1 MKKKNYRALAGLTI
15 AAVCVTC
22 IATGCQSMDDKLRDI
37 QSQMTTTEAGR
48 YTTTPDTENDSS
60 STEAIRRGDISERQT
75 TEEDKTEEQVTDGQT
90 TEVKSES
97 EHVSDERVTDE
108 SMPEEDDDE
117 YASADD
123 FFRAKYV
130 EIMNKYIE
138 LNISGITY
146 EELNNLEFP
155 YEVANNLYAR
165 YNAYIAC
172 GDLSNV
178 GYAIEDLDGDGIK
191 ELILADM
198 NSALIYE
205 IYTLDGDMPKLVS
218 ASWDRANTKYC
229 GDHFCTEGSNG
240 AANFVISY
248 ETFRGGEMRSE
259 YYLYTDL
266 LGNGDKGLFYTTNSF
281 MDKESDK
288 LITQN
293 EYDVIKDEAESG
305 MCVYPG
311 LELMAEP

>member
-1 MKKKNYRALAGLTI
+1 MKKKNYKLVAGLTI
-15 AAVCVTC
+15 AAACMTC
-22 IATGCQSMDDKLRDI
+22 IATGCQSMNDKLRDM
-37 QSQMTTTEAGR
+37 QSQMATSEAGR
-48 YTTTPDTENDSS
+48 NTTAPDTGNDST
-60 STEAIRRGDISERQT
+60 STESIRRGAISERQT
-75 TEEDKTEEQVTDGQT
+75 TEEDRTEEKATDEQT
-90 TEVKSES
+90 TEVKSETEQVS
-97 EHVSDERVTDE
+97 EENTT
-108 SMPEEDDDE
+108 EEE

-172 GDLSNV
+172 GDLGNV
-178 GYAIEDLDGDGIK
+178 GYAIDDLNDDGIK

-205 IYTLDGDMPKLVS
+205 IYTMEGDMPKLVS

-248 ETFRGGEMRSE
+248 DTFHGDGMRSE
-259 YYLYTDL
+259 YLLYTDL
-266 LGNGDKGLFYTTNSF
+266 LENGDMGLFYTTNSF
-281 MDKESDK
+281 MDRESDK

-293 EYDVIKDEAESG
+293 EYDVIKEEAESG

>member
-22 IATGCQSMDDKLRDI
+22 IATGCQSMDDKLRDM
-37 QSQMTTTEAGR
+37 QSQMATSEAGR
-48 YTTTPDTENDSS
+48 YTNDSDTGNGS
-60 STEAIRRGDISERQT
+60 KSTEAIRRGSISERQT
-75 TEEDKTEEQVTDGQT
+75 TEEDRTEEKVTDEQT
-90 TEVKSES
+90 TEAKSDTERLS
-97 EHVSDERVTDE
+97 EENTT
-108 SMPEEDDDE
+108 EEE

-172 GDLSNV
+172 GDLGNI

-205 IYTLDGDMPKLVS
+205 IYTMDGDMPKLVS

-266 LGNGDKGLFYTTNSF
+266 LENGDKGLFYTTNSF

-293 EYDVIKDEAESG
+293 EYDVIKDEVESG
-305 MCVYPG
+305 MCAYPG

>member
-1 MKKKNYRALAGLTI
+1 
-15 AAVCVTC
+15 
-22 IATGCQSMDDKLRDI
+22 
-37 QSQMTTTEAGR
+37 
-48 YTTTPDTENDSS
+48 
-60 STEAIRRGDISERQT
+60 
-75 TEEDKTEEQVTDGQT
+75 
-90 TEVKSES
+90 
-97 EHVSDERVTDE
+97 
-108 SMPEEDDDE
+108 
-117 YASADD
+117 
-123 FFRAKYV
+123 
-130 EIMNKYIE
+130 MNKYIE

-146 EELNNLEFP
+146 EELGNMEFP
-155 YEVANNLYAR
+155 YEVADNVYAR

-172 GDLSNV
+172 GDLGNI

-259 YYLYTDL
+259 YNLYTDL
-266 LGNGDKGLFYTTNSF
+266 LENGDKGLFYTTNSF

-293 EYDVIKDEAESG
+293 EYDVIKDEVESG
-305 MCVYPG
+305 MCAYPG

>member
-1 MKKKNYRALAGLTI
+1 MKKKNYKMAAELTI
-15 AAVCVTC
+15 VAACITC
-22 IATGCQSMDDKLRDI
+22 IATGCQSMNDKLRDM
-37 QSQMTTTEAGR
+37 QSQMATSEAGR
-48 YTTTPDTENDSS
+48 YTNDSDTGNGS
-60 STEAIRRGDISERQT
+60 RSTEAIRRGSISERQT
-75 TEEDKTEEQVTDGQT
+75 TEEDRTEEKVTDEQT
-90 TEVKSES
+90 TEAKSDTERLS
-97 EHVSDERVTDE
+97 EENTT
-108 SMPEEDDDE
+108 EEE

-172 GDLSNV
+172 GDLSNI

-240 AANFVISY
+240 AANFIISY

-266 LGNGDKGLFYTTNSF
+266 LENGDKGLFYTTNSF

-293 EYDVIKDEAESG
+293 EYDVIKDEVESG
-305 MCVYPG
+305 MCAYPG

>member
-1 MKKKNYRALAGLTI
+1 MKKKNYKALAGLTI

-48 YTTTPDTENDSS
+48 YTTAPDTEDDSS

-75 TEEDKTEEQVTDGQT
+75 TEEDRTEEKVTDEQT
-90 TEVKSES
+90 TEAKSETEQVS
-97 EHVSDERVTDE
+97 EENTT
-108 SMPEEDDDE
+108 EEE

-146 EELNNLEFP
+146 EELGNMEFP
-155 YEVANNLYAR
+155 YEAADNVYAR

-172 GDLSNV
+172 GDLSNI

-218 ASWDRANTKYC
+218 ASWDRSNTKYC

-240 AANFVISY
+240 AANFIISY
-248 ETFRGGEMRSE
+248 DTFHGGGMRSE
-259 YYLYTDL
+259 YFLYTDL
-266 LGNGDKGLFYTTNSF
+266 LENGDKGLFYTTNSF

-293 EYDVIKDEAESG
+293 EYDVIKDEVESG
-305 MCVYPG
+305 MCAYPG

>member
-1 MKKKNYRALAGLTI
+1 MKRRKYRALAGLTLV
-15 AAVCVTC
+15 AVCVTC

-48 YTTTPDTENDSS
+48 YTTAHDTENDSS

-75 TEEDKTEEQVTDGQT
+75 TEEDRTEEKVTDEQT
-90 TEVKSES
+90 TEAKSETEQVS
-97 EHVSDERVTDE
+97 EENTT
-108 SMPEEDDDE
+108 EED

-146 EELNNLEFP
+146 EELGNMEFP
-155 YEVANNLYAR
+155 YEAADNVYAR

-172 GDLSNV
+172 GDLSNI

-218 ASWDRANTKYC
+218 ASWDRSNTKYC

-248 ETFRGGEMRSE
+248 DTFRGGEMRSE
-259 YYLYTDL
+259 YCLYTDL
-266 LGNGDKGLFYTTNSF
+266 LENGDKGLFYTTNSF

-293 EYDVIKDEAESG
+293 EYDVIKDEVESG

>member
-1 MKKKNYRALAGLTI
+1 MKRRKYRALAGLTLV
-15 AAVCVTC
+15 AVCVTC

-48 YTTTPDTENDSS
+48 YTTAHDTENDSS

-75 TEEDKTEEQVTDGQT
+75 TEEDRTEEKVTDEQT
-90 TEVKSES
+90 TEAKSETEQVS
-97 EHVSDERVTDE
+97 EENTT
-108 SMPEEDDDE
+108 EED

-146 EELNNLEFP
+146 EELGNMEFP
-155 YEVANNLYAR
+155 YEAADNVYAR

-172 GDLSNV
+172 GDLSNI

-218 ASWDRANTKYC
+218 ASWDRSNTKYC

-248 ETFRGGEMRSE
+248 ETFSGGEMRSE
-259 YYLYTDL
+259 YCLYTDL
-266 LGNGDKGLFYTTNSF
+266 LENGDKGLFYTTNSF

-293 EYDVIKDEAESG
+293 EYDVIKDEVESG

>member
-1 MKKKNYRALAGLTI
+1 MKKKNYKMAAGLTI
-15 AAVCVTC
+15 VAACITC
-22 IATGCQSMDDKLRDI
+22 IATGCQSMNDKLRDM
-37 QSQMTTTEAGR
+37 QSQMATSEAGR
-48 YTTTPDTENDSS
+48 YTNDSDTGNGS
-60 STEAIRRGDISERQT
+60 RSTEAIRRGSISERQT
-75 TEEDKTEEQVTDGQT
+75 TEEDRTEEKVTDEQT
-90 TEVKSES
+90 TEAKSDTERLS
-97 EHVSDERVTDE
+97 EENTT
-108 SMPEEDDDE
+108 EEE

-266 LGNGDKGLFYTTNSF
+266 LENGDKGLFYTTNSF

-293 EYDVIKDEAESG
+293 EYDVIKDEVESG
-305 MCVYPG
+305 MCAYPG

>member
-1 MKKKNYRALAGLTI
+1 MKKKNYKMAAGLTI
-15 AAVCVTC
+15 VAACITC
-22 IATGCQSMDDKLRDI
+22 IVTGCQSMNDKLRDM
-37 QSQMTTTEAGR
+37 QSQMATSEAGR
-48 YTTTPDTENDSS
+48 YTNDSDTGNGS
-60 STEAIRRGDISERQT
+60 RSTEAIRRGSISERQT
-75 TEEDKTEEQVTDGQT
+75 TEEDRTEEKVTDEQT
-90 TEVKSES
+90 TEAKSDTERLS
-97 EHVSDERVTDE
+97 EENTT
-108 SMPEEDDDE
+108 EEE

-172 GDLSNV
+172 GDLSNI

-240 AANFVISY
+240 AANFIISY

-266 LGNGDKGLFYTTNSF
+266 LENGDKGLFYTTNSF

-293 EYDVIKDEAESG
+293 EYDVIKDEVESG
-305 MCVYPG
+305 MCAYPG

>member
-1 MKKKNYRALAGLTI
+1 MKKKNYRVIAGLTI
-15 AAVCVTC
+15 AAACMTC
-22 IATGCQSMDDKLRDI
+22 IATGCQSMNDKLRDM
-37 QSQMTTTEAGR
+37 QAQMATSEAGR
-48 YTTTPDTENDSS
+48 NTTAPDTGNDST
-60 STEAIRRGDISERQT
+60 STEAIRRGAISERQT
-75 TEEDKTEEQVTDGQT
+75 TEEDRTEEKATDEQT
-90 TEVKSES
+90 TEVKSETEQVS
-97 EHVSDERVTDE
+97 EENTT
-108 SMPEEDDDE
+108 EEE

-172 GDLSNV
+172 GDLGNV
-178 GYAIEDLDGDGIK
+178 GYAIDDLNDDGIK

-248 ETFRGGEMRSE
+248 ETFHGGGMRSE

-266 LGNGDKGLFYTTNSF
+266 LENGDMGFFYTTNSF
-281 MDKESDK
+281 MDRESDK

-293 EYDVIKDEAESG
+293 EYDVIKEEAESG

>member
-1 MKKKNYRALAGLTI
+1 MKRKKYKEIAGLI
-15 AAVCVTC
+15 IVAACITC
-22 IATGCQSMDDKLRDI
+22 IATGCQSMNDKLRDM
-37 QSQMTTTEAGR
+37 QAQMATSEAGR
-48 YTTTPDTENDSS
+48 NTTDSDTGNDSK
-60 STEAIRRGDISERQT
+60 STEAIRRGSISERQT
-75 TEEDKTEEQVTDGQT
+75 TEEDRTEEKVTDEQT
-90 TEVKSES
+90 TEAKSETEQLS
-97 EHVSDERVTDE
+97 EENTT
-108 SMPEEDDDE
+108 EEE

-155 YEVANNLYAR
+155 YEVADNLYAR

-178 GYAIEDLDGDGIK
+178 GYAIDDLNDDGIK

-205 IYTLDGDMPKLVS
+205 IYTMDGDMPKIVS

-240 AANFVISY
+240 AANFIISY
-248 ETFRGGEMRSE
+248 DTFHGDGMRSE
-259 YYLYTDL
+259 YLLYTDL
-266 LGNGDKGLFYTTNSF
+266 LGNGDMGLFYTTNSF
-281 MDKESDK
+281 MDRESDK

-293 EYDVIKDEAESG
+293 EYDVIKEEAESG

>member
-1 MKKKNYRALAGLTI
+1 MKKKNYKMAAGLTI
-15 AAVCVTC
+15 VAACITC
-22 IATGCQSMDDKLRDI
+22 IATGCQSMDDKLRDM
-37 QSQMTTTEAGR
+37 QSQMATSEAGR
-48 YTTTPDTENDSS
+48 YTNDSDTGNGS
-60 STEAIRRGDISERQT
+60 KSTEAIRRGSISERQT
-75 TEEDKTEEQVTDGQT
+75 TEEDRTEEKVTDEQT
-90 TEVKSES
+90 TEAKSDTERLS
-97 EHVSDERVTDE
+97 EENTT
-108 SMPEEDDDE
+108 EEE

-240 AANFVISY
+240 AANFIISY

-266 LGNGDKGLFYTTNSF
+266 LENGDKGLFYTTNSF

-293 EYDVIKDEAESG
+293 EYDVIKDEVESG
-305 MCVYPG
+305 MCAYPG

>member
-22 IATGCQSMDDKLRDI
+22 IATGCQSMDDKLRDM
-37 QSQMTTTEAGR
+37 QSQMATSEAGR
-48 YTTTPDTENDSS
+48 YTNDSDTGNGS
-60 STEAIRRGDISERQT
+60 KSTEAIRRGSISERQT
-75 TEEDKTEEQVTDGQT
+75 TEEDRTEEKVTDEQT
-90 TEVKSES
+90 TEAKSDTERLS
-97 EHVSDERVTDE
+97 EENTT
-108 SMPEEDDDE
+108 EEE

-172 GDLSNV
+172 GDLSNI

-266 LGNGDKGLFYTTNSF
+266 LENGDKGLFYTTNSF

-293 EYDVIKDEAESG
+293 EYDVIKDEVESG
-305 MCVYPG
+305 MCAYPG

>member
-1 MKKKNYRALAGLTI
+1 MKKKNYRVIAGLTI
-15 AAVCVTC
+15 AAACMTC
-22 IATGCQSMDDKLRDI
+22 IATGCQSMNDKLRDM
-37 QSQMTTTEAGR
+37 QAQMATSEAGR
-48 YTTTPDTENDSS
+48 NTTAPDTGNDST
-60 STEAIRRGDISERQT
+60 STEAIRRGAISERQT
-75 TEEDKTEEQVTDGQT
+75 TEEDRTEEKATDEQT
-90 TEVKSES
+90 TEVKSETEQVS
-97 EHVSDERVTDE
+97 EENTT
-108 SMPEEDDDE
+108 EEE

-172 GDLSNV
+172 GDLGNV
-178 GYAIEDLDGDGIK
+178 GYAIDDLNDDGIK

-205 IYTLDGDMPKLVS
+205 IYTMEGDMPKLVS

-248 ETFRGGEMRSE
+248 ETFHGGGMRSE

-266 LGNGDKGLFYTTNSF
+266 LENGDMGFFYTTNSF
-281 MDKESDK
+281 MDRESDK

-293 EYDVIKDEAESG
+293 EYDVIKEEAESG

>member
-1 MKKKNYRALAGLTI
+1 MKKKNYKMAAGLTI
-15 AAVCVTC
+15 VAACITC
-22 IATGCQSMDDKLRDI
+22 IATGCQSMNDKLRDM
-37 QSQMTTTEAGR
+37 QSQMATSEAGR
-48 YTTTPDTENDSS
+48 YTNDSDTGNGS
-60 STEAIRRGDISERQT
+60 RSTEAIRRGSISERQT
-75 TEEDKTEEQVTDGQT
+75 TEEDRTEEKVTDEQT
-90 TEVKSES
+90 TEAKSDTERLS
-97 EHVSDERVTDE
+97 EENTT
-108 SMPEEDDDE
+108 EEE

-172 GDLSNV
+172 GDLSNI

-266 LGNGDKGLFYTTNSF
+266 LENGDKGLFYTTNSF

-293 EYDVIKDEAESG
+293 EYDVIKDEVESG
-305 MCVYPG
+305 MCAYPG

>member
-1 MKKKNYRALAGLTI
+1 MKKKNYKMAAGLTI
-15 AAVCVTC
+15 VAACITC
-22 IATGCQSMDDKLRDI
+22 IATGCQSMNDKLRDM
-37 QSQMTTTEAGR
+37 QSQMATSEAGR
-48 YTTTPDTENDSS
+48 YTNDSDTGNGS
-60 STEAIRRGDISERQT
+60 KSTEAIRRGSISERQT
-75 TEEDKTEEQVTDGQT
+75 TEEDRTEEKVTDEQT
-90 TEVKSES
+90 TEAKSDTERLS
-97 EHVSDERVTDE
+97 EENTT
-108 SMPEEDDDE
+108 EEE

-146 EELNNLEFP
+146 EELGNMEFP
-155 YEVANNLYAR
+155 YEVADNVYAR

-172 GDLSNV
+172 GDLSNI

-266 LGNGDKGLFYTTNSF
+266 LENGDKGLFYTTNSF

-293 EYDVIKDEAESG
+293 EYDVIKDEVESG
-305 MCVYPG
+305 MCAYPG

>member
-1 MKKKNYRALAGLTI
+1 MKRRKYRALAGLTLV
-15 AAVCVTC
+15 AVCVTC

-48 YTTTPDTENDSS
+48 YTTAPDTEDDSS

-90 TEVKSES
+90 TEAKSETEQVS
-97 EHVSDERVTDE
+97 EENTT
-108 SMPEEDDDE
+108 EEE

-178 GYAIEDLDGDGIK
+178 GYAIDDLNDDGIK

-205 IYTLDGDMPKLVS
+205 IYTMEDDMPKLVS

-248 ETFRGGEMRSE
+248 ETFHGGGMRSE
-259 YYLYTDL
+259 YSLYTDL
-266 LGNGDKGLFYTTNSF
+266 LENGDMGFFYTTNNF
-281 MDKESDK
+281 MDTESDK

-293 EYDVIKDEAESG
+293 EYDVIKEEAESG

>member
-15 AAVCVTC
+15 VAACITC
-22 IATGCQSMDDKLRDI
+22 IATGCQSMDDKLRDM
-37 QSQMTTTEAGR
+37 QSQMATSEAGR
-48 YTTTPDTENDSS
+48 YTNDSDTGNGS
-60 STEAIRRGDISERQT
+60 KSTEAIRRGSISERQT
-75 TEEDKTEEQVTDGQT
+75 TEEDRTEEKVTDEQT
-90 TEVKSES
+90 TEAKSDTERLS
-97 EHVSDERVTDE
+97 EENTT
-108 SMPEEDDDE
+108 EEE

-266 LGNGDKGLFYTTNSF
+266 LENGDKGLFYTTNSF

-293 EYDVIKDEAESG
+293 EYDVIKDEVESG
-305 MCVYPG
+305 MCAYPG